1 MKTDIELRRNV
12 IDELDWEPS
21 IDAAQIGV
29 TAHAGIVTLTGTAK
43 SYSEKMAAE
52 RVTKRL
58 QGIKA
63 IANDIEV
70 RLPGTA
76 ERTDS
81 DIARTAVDILKWR
94 TVVPH
99 DRIKVIVKGGCVTL
113 EGDVDWQYQRYAAF
127 DAVQHLDGV
136 KGVSNMIVVKPRA
149 SAIDVKSRI
158 DTAFRRNAGLD
169 AQKVKVEAQAGK
181 VTLHGQLH
189 SWAERDE
196 ADRTAWAAPGV
207 TEVEN
212 LIEVVT
218 SSR

>member
-1 MKTDIELRRNV
+1 MNTDIALRSNV
-12 IDELDWEPS
+12 IDELEWEPS

-29 TAHAGIVTLTGTAK
+29 AAHAGVVTLTGTAK

-58 QGIKA
+58 QGVKA

-81 DIARTAVDILKWR
+81 DIARMAVDILKWR

-99 DRIKVIVKGGCVTL
+99 DRLKVLVKSGWVTL
-113 EGDVDWQYQRYAAF
+113 EGDVDWQFQKYAAF
-127 DAVQHLDGV
+127 DAVHHLDGV
-136 KGVSNMIVVKPRA
+136 KGVSNMITIKPRA
-149 SAIDVKSRI
+149 SATEVKSRI
-158 DTAFRRNAGLD
+158 EAAFRRSAGLD
-169 AQKVKVEAQAGK
+169 AQKVEVVAHNGK

-189 SWAERDE
+189 SWAEREE

-212 LIEVVT
+212 LIAVVT
-218 SSR
+218 